1 MLKRYAT
8 LVCVDDKH
16 RVKIGESSCPVAAAE
31 RGCQVLIHSNT
42 SSQAADH
49 DFTYFSVIPS
59 VALLVDI
66 PDKISGLW
74 YDGDVHVLYKDSAF
88 EPLSPICHATELY
101 SLLSE
106 KALTE
111 SVMFVFSDGGPDH
124 RVTYMSV
131 KLLMICLHVFLQL
144 DLDYLCVARTAPH
157 HSFHNPAERIMSILN
172 LGLQFV
178 GLARASMSEEME
190 EKITFCNSVSEI
202 RCVAKDNNPL
212 RDSLLDSV
220 APVKT
225 LLSTITQR
233 LQLKEK
239 KFTVDTAAQLEAI
252 SNPWA
257 NLHLIDPEFDLQH
270 TDKVSQKSLSPLLK
284 DFISHCCR
292 QQHYFFEIKKCGED
306 DCTLC
311 TPVRLSKKEFER
323 IKPFPNPMIK
333 DNRYYK

>member
-1 MLKRYAT
+1 M
-8 LVCVDDKH
+8 
-16 RVKIGESSCPVAAAE
+16 
-31 RGCQVLIHSNT
+31 
-42 SSQAADH
+42 
-49 DFTYFSVIPS
+49 
-59 VALLVDI
+59 
-66 PDKISGLW
+66 
-74 YDGDVHVLYKDSAF
+74 
-88 EPLSPICHATELY
+88 
-101 SLLSE
+101 
-106 KALTE
+106 
-111 SVMFVFSDGGPDH
+111 
-124 RVTYMSV
+124 
-131 KLLMICLHVFLQL
+131 
-144 DLDYLCVARTAPH
+144 
-157 HSFHNPAERIMSILN
+157 
-172 LGLQFV
+172 
-178 GLARASMSEEME
+178 
-190 EKITFCNSVSEI
+190 
-202 RCVAKDNNPL
+202 
-212 RDSLLDSV
+212 DSV

-311 TPVRLSKKEFER
+311 TLVRLSKKEFER

-333 DNRYYK
+333 DNRYYKSFRGLWHKNVRGVQTFQAGQIKEAPILRQPSTRGEQWPDADV